1 MEKLNLSMLQ
11 IFLAFIFVTGVLG
24 TPLSSYASQCT
35 FLSNAPERYEVTEKD
50 TLWGVA
56 AKFLN
61 KPTCW
66 AKVWGMDVVQSKKPH
81 LILPGQVIV
90 LDRQNKRLRIENQNS
105 VSATVGLPTV
115 RLSPVVRSTPLAQE
129 GISSIPAG
137 TIEPFLSYPLVLDN
151 KELTGVPRIVATQE
165 GRVFLGRNDIAYVEG
180 DLKGDTVFQVLR
192 SGTPLLDPDTNQ
204 ILGYEA
210 ARIGSAKLQKT
221 GKQEK
226 EMHTFVILDAKKEI
240 GRGDYFLPLVQ
251 NSAVNYV
258 PRIPETPLSAR
269 IMSVYGGVLYAGQ
282 KQIVS
287 INKGK
292 AEGVEVGHV
301 LQLSRFSAS
310 APEGVGSD
318 NALSAPGSGHGS
330 LFIFLTFDHISYG
343 LIMEVT
349 DAARIGDIVRSEK

>member
-1 MEKLNLSMLQ
+1 MKKLNLSTLQ
-11 IFLAFIFVTGVLG
+11 IVGAFIFLSGVVG
-24 TPLSSYASQCT
+24 IPSSYAAQCV
-35 FLSNAPERYEVTEKD
+35 FLPNAPERYEVTAKD

-66 AKVWGMDVVQSKKPH
+66 AKMWGMDAAQSKKPH
-81 LILPGQVIV
+81 LVLPGQVIV
-90 LDRQNKRLRIENQNS
+90 LDRQNQRLRIENQNLTPDLS
-105 VSATVGLPTV
+105 TV
-115 RLSPVVRSTPLAQE
+115 RLSPVVRSTPLEKEA
-129 GISSIPAG
+129 ISSIPSD
-137 TIEPFLSYPLVLDN
+137 TIEPFLSYPLVLDS
-151 KELTGVPRIVATQE
+151 KDLKGVPRIVATQE

-180 DLKGDTVFQVLR
+180 DLKGDTVFQILR
-192 SGTPLLDPDTNQ
+192 SGIPLVDPDTNQ
-204 ILGYEA
+204 ILGYES
-210 ARIGSAKLQKT
+210 ARIGMAKLQKV
-221 GKQEK
+221 GKAEK

-240 GRGDYFLPLVQ
+240 GRGDYFLPLVRD
-251 NSAVNYV
+251 SAVSYV
-258 PRIPETPLSAR
+258 PRIPEAALSAR
-269 IMSVYGGVLYAGQ
+269 VMSVYGGVLYAGQ

-301 LQLSRFSAS
+301 LQLSRFSGALS
-310 APEGVGSD
+310 EGVVQD
-318 NALSAPGSGHGS
+318 NALSAPAKEHGS